1 MNHPPVAAFD
11 SNSIVVGNLPIQ
23 FEWRSKALEVEK
35 EMNVCRSND
44 QIMQELNPPRESEM
58 NRGDTLNGRRK
69 GERGGWA
76 GPVWLVH
83 RQSVFTFLHPTNPE
97 KTKTSAVPLHLVMGL
112 DPSC

>member
-23 FEWRSKALEVEK
+23 FEWRSKALEVEQ

-69 GERGGWA
+69 TQASTA
-76 GPVWLVH
+76 GKGKGVDGPAQFGLSIDNLFSH
-83 RQSVFTFLHPTNPE
+83 SYTPPTQKKQKPAPSPS
-97 KTKTSAVPLHLVMGL
+97 TS
-112 DPSC
+112 